1 MFKGRS
7 KLLFITAIAS
17 LAYAIYMISYIYGAN
32 TETKDAA
39 EQLGTAIASALIMP
53 HLIMMSLGAIFSW
66 LGFFLK
72 AAWGALVG
80 AILFCVG
87 LCCMPIYFMF
97 SVPLL
102 ILGFIS
108 FSKQKKI
115 NKELENIDN

>member
-32 TETKDAA
+32 AETKDAA

-72 AAWGALVG
+72 ATWGALVG
-80 AILFCVG
+80 AILFLRWTLLYADLFYV
-87 LCCMPIYFMF
+87 F
-97 SVPLL
+97 SAAANFRLH
-102 ILGFIS
+102 F
-108 FSKQKKI
+108 FFKA
-115 NKELENIDN
+115 KEN